1 MASGNKQVSGLAR
14 ELGKK
19 GSFANLQ
26 QETFLNL
33 MRTQSVLSSEFK
45 QKLLRPLGLS
55 EEKYN
60 VLRILSGEKRA
71 MQIYEIAERMIAPK
85 TDISRLIE
93 RLAVAELVSRERC
106 EQDRRVVWVDLTT
119 QGKAVLKKLARP
131 VEELHA
137 SQFAGLSRTELETL
151 NQLLFKAR
159 PHH

>member
-1 MASGNKQVSGLAR
+1 MASSSKQLSGLAR
-14 ELGKK
+14 EIGKK

-33 MRTQSVLSSEFK
+33 MRTQAVLSSEFK
-45 QKLLRPLGLS
+45 QKLFRPLGLS

-93 RLAVAELVSRERC
+93 RLAVAELVSRDRC
-106 EQDRRVVWVDLTT
+106 EQDRRVVWVDLTA
-119 QGKAVLKKLARP
+119 QGKAALKKLAKP

-137 SQFAGLSRTELETL
+137 SQFAGLNRTELETL

-159 PHH
+159 SQH

>member
-1 MASGNKQVSGLAR
+1 MASNSKQLSGLAR
-14 ELGKK
+14 EIGKK

-45 QKLLRPLGLS
+45 QKLFRPLGLS

-93 RLAVAELVSRERC
+93 RLAVAELVSRDRC
-106 EQDRRVVWVDLTT
+106 EQDRRVVWVDLTA
-119 QGKAVLKKLARP
+119 QGKAILKKLAKP

-137 SQFAGLSRTELETL
+137 SQFAGLNRTELETL

-159 PHH
+159 SQH